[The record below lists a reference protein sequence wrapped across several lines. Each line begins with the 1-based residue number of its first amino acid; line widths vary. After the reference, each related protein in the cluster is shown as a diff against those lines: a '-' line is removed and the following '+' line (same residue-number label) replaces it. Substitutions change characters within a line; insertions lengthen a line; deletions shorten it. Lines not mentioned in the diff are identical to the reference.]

1 MWSLQSEPQGESEPQ
16 TKSTRPHED
25 DGTRWGNPPPL
36 PLQDIKVMHAWLK
49 SSNDQPSLIT
59 ETGPGAEATD
69 ETDLTFMW
77 MVFKKVQAGEERP
90 YKEEER
96 WCTYGTYDQSVFLQK
111 TLNHVLFAR
120 PDTNKRLWV
129 EIGFFERE
137 EDGYFLRFEGGF
149 GTKTH
154 PKT

>member
-1 MWSLQSEPQGESEPQ
+1 
-16 TKSTRPHED
+16 
-25 DGTRWGNPPPL
+25 
-36 PLQDIKVMHAWLK
+36 
-49 SSNDQPSLIT
+49 
-59 ETGPGAEATD
+59 
-69 ETDLTFMW
+69 

-90 YKEEER
+90 CKEEER
-96 WCTYGTYDQSVFLQK
+96 RCTYGTYDQSVFLQK